1 MHTLK
6 ARLLPQSQ
14 LQRGLLTVAIVFALL
29 ASIAFSLNITLSG
42 VDKVKDIAAIIQ
54 SSVAAAAIVTGGIFA
69 YYKLQLFRDFKPHLT
84 ISHNISHRIL
94 SDSYMHIDVTA
105 TLHNRSKVQIELR
118 KGFSRLQGVAPV
130 SDEEVESLYA
140 GTFEDMEHDTLQ
152 WPTLDEV
159 DRVWEEGELIVEP
172 GESHAETFEFIVGA
186 YVYDTVLVYS
196 YFYKPE
202 ASQDPAST
210 RGWHATAVHDIVER
224 VS

>member
-1 MHTLK
+1 M
-6 ARLLPQSQ
+6 ARLRQNQ
-14 LQRGLLTVAIVFALL
+14 LLRGVVLVVAVLGLLACVAFLL
-29 ASIAFSLNITLSG
+29 AFILPNVGRA
-42 VDKVKDIAAIIQ
+42 KDISAIIQ

-130 SDEEVESLYA
+130 SDDEVESLYA
-140 GTFEDMEHDTLQ
+140 GTFEDMEHDSLQ

-172 GESHAETFEFIVGA
+172 GESHTETFEFIVGA
-186 YVYDTVLVYS
+186 YVYDAVLVYS
-196 YFYKPE
+196 YFYNPE
-202 ASQDPAST
+202 ASKDPGSAK
-210 RGWHATAVHDIVER
+210 GWHATAVHDIVER

>member
-1 MHTLK
+1 M
-6 ARLLPQSQ
+6 ARLRQNQ
-14 LQRGLLTVAIVFALL
+14 LLRGVVLVVAVLGLLACVAFLL
-29 ASIAFSLNITLSG
+29 AFILPNVGRA
-42 VDKVKDIAAIIQ
+42 KDIAAIIQ

-196 YFYKPE
+196 YFYNPE

>member
-1 MHTLK
+1 M
-6 ARLLPQSQ
+6 ARLRQNQ
-14 LQRGLLTVAIVFALL
+14 LLRGVVLVVAVLGLLACVAFLL
-29 ASIAFSLNITLSG
+29 AFILPNVGRA
-42 VDKVKDIAAIIQ
+42 KDIAAIIQ

-130 SDEEVESLYA
+130 SDDEVESLYA

-196 YFYKPE
+196 YFYNPE

>member
-1 MHTLK
+1 M
-6 ARLLPQSQ
+6 ARLRQNQ
-14 LQRGLLTVAIVFALL
+14 LLRSVVLVVAVLGLLACVAFLL
-29 ASIAFSLNITLSG
+29 AFILPNVGRA
-42 VDKVKDIAAIIQ
+42 KDISAIIQ

-196 YFYKPE
+196 YFYNPE

>member
-1 MHTLK
+1 M
-6 ARLLPQSQ
+6 ARLRQNQ
-14 LQRGLLTVAIVFALL
+14 LLRGVVLVVAVLGLLACVAFLL
-29 ASIAFSLNITLSG
+29 AFILPNVGRA
-42 VDKVKDIAAIIQ
+42 KDIAAIIQ

-118 KGFSRLQGVAPV
+118 KGLSRLQGVAPV

-196 YFYKPE
+196 YFYNPE

>member
-1 MHTLK
+1 M
-6 ARLLPQSQ
+6 ARLRQNQ
-14 LQRGLLTVAIVFALL
+14 LLRGVVLVVAVLGLLACVAFLL
-29 ASIAFSLNITLSG
+29 AFILPNVGRA
-42 VDKVKDIAAIIQ
+42 KDISAIIQ

-196 YFYKPE
+196 YFYNPE

>member
-1 MHTLK
+1 M
-6 ARLLPQSQ
+6 ARLRQNQ
-14 LQRGLLTVAIVFALL
+14 LLRGVVLVVAVLGLLACVAFLL
-29 ASIAFSLNITLSG
+29 AFILPNVGRA
-42 VDKVKDIAAIIQ
+42 KDISAIIQ

-196 YFYKPE
+196 YFYNPE
-202 ASQDPAST
+202 ASQDPGST

>member
-1 MHTLK
+1 M
-6 ARLLPQSQ
+6 ARLRQNQ
-14 LQRGLLTVAIVFALL
+14 LLRGVVLVVAVLGLLACVAFLL
-29 ASIAFSLNITLSG
+29 AFILPNVGRA
-42 VDKVKDIAAIIQ
+42 KDISAIIQ

-118 KGFSRLQGVAPV
+118 KSFSRLQGVAPV

-196 YFYKPE
+196 YFYNPE

>member
-1 MHTLK
+1 M
-6 ARLLPQSQ
+6 ARLRQNQ
-14 LQRGLLTVAIVFALL
+14 LLRGVVLVVAVLGLLACVAFLL
-29 ASIAFSLNITLSG
+29 AFILPNVGRA
-42 VDKVKDIAAIIQ
+42 KDISAIIQ

-159 DRVWEEGELIVEP
+159 DRVWEGGELIVEP
-172 GESHAETFEFIVGA
+172 GESHASTFEFIVGA

-196 YFYKPE
+196 YFYNPE

>member
-1 MHTLK
+1 M
-6 ARLLPQSQ
+6 ARLRQNQ
-14 LQRGLLTVAIVFALL
+14 LLRGVVLVVAVLGLLACVAFLL
-29 ASIAFSLNITLSG
+29 AFILPNVGRA
-42 VDKVKDIAAIIQ
+42 KDISAIIQ

-130 SDEEVESLYA
+130 SDDEVESLYA

-196 YFYKPE
+196 YFYNPE

>member
-1 MHTLK
+1 M
-6 ARLLPQSQ
+6 ARLRQNQ
-14 LQRGLLTVAIVFALL
+14 LLRGVVLVVAVLGLLACVAFLL
-29 ASIAFSLNITLSG
+29 AFILPNVGRA
-42 VDKVKDIAAIIQ
+42 KDISAIIQ

-105 TLHNRSKVQIELR
+105 TLHNRSKVQIELQ

-196 YFYKPE
+196 YFYNPE

>member
-1 MHTLK
+1 M
-6 ARLLPQSQ
+6 ARLRQNQ
-14 LQRGLLTVAIVFALL
+14 LLRGVVLVVAVLGLLACVAFLL
-29 ASIAFSLNITLSG
+29 AFILPNVGRA
-42 VDKVKDIAAIIQ
+42 KDIAAIIQ

-196 YFYKPE
+196 YFYNPE
-202 ASQDPAST
+202 ASQDPGST

>member
-1 MHTLK
+1 M
-6 ARLLPQSQ
+6 ARLRQNQ
-14 LQRGLLTVAIVFALL
+14 LLRGVVLVVAVLGLLACVAFLL
-29 ASIAFSLNITLSG
+29 AFILPNVGRA
-42 VDKVKDIAAIIQ
+42 KDISAIIQ

-118 KGFSRLQGVAPV
+118 EGFSRLQGVAPV

-196 YFYKPE
+196 YFYNPE

>member
-1 MHTLK
+1 M
-6 ARLLPQSQ
+6 ARLRQNQ
-14 LQRGLLTVAIVFALL
+14 LLRGVVLVVAVLGLLACVAFLL
-29 ASIAFSLNITLSG
+29 AFILPNVGRA
-42 VDKVKDIAAIIQ
+42 KDIAAIIQ

-196 YFYKPE
+196 YFYNPE
-202 ASQDPAST
+202 ASQDSGST

>member
-105 TLHNRSKVQIELR
+105 TLHNRSKVQ
-118 KGFSRLQGVAPV
+118 
-130 SDEEVESLYA
+130 EVESLYA

>member
-1 MHTLK
+1 M
-6 ARLLPQSQ
+6 ARLRQNQ
-14 LQRGLLTVAIVFALL
+14 LLRGVVLVVAVLGLLACVAFLL
-29 ASIAFSLNITLSG
+29 AFILPNVGRA
-42 VDKVKDIAAIIQ
+42 KDISAIIQ

-172 GESHAETFEFIVGA
+172 GESHAETFEFLVGA

-196 YFYKPE
+196 YFYNPE
-202 ASQDPAST
+202 ASQDPGST

>member
-1 MHTLK
+1 M
-6 ARLLPQSQ
+6 ARLRQNQ
-14 LQRGLLTVAIVFALL
+14 LLRGVVLVVAVLGLLACVAFLL
-29 ASIAFSLNITLSG
+29 AFILPNVGRA
-42 VDKVKDIAAIIQ
+42 KDIAAIIQ

-130 SDEEVESLYA
+130 SDEEVESLYT

-196 YFYKPE
+196 YFYNPE
-202 ASQDPAST
+202 ASQDPGST

>member
-1 MHTLK
+1 M
-6 ARLLPQSQ
+6 
-14 LQRGLLTVAIVFALL
+14 
-29 ASIAFSLNITLSG
+29 
-42 VDKVKDIAAIIQ
+42 
-54 SSVAAAAIVTGGIFA
+54 TGGIFA

-84 ISHNISHRIL
+84 ISHDISHRVL
-94 SDSYMHIDVTA
+94 SDSYMHIGVTA

-159 DRVWEEGELIVEP
+159 DRAWDEGELIVEP

-196 YFYKPE
+196 YFYNPE
-202 ASQDPAST
+202 APHDPGSA
-210 RGWHATAVHDIVER
+210 RGWHATRVHDIVER
-224 VS
+224 IS